1 MQVSRLF
8 GLGCQEV
15 SALPSVMSSKHSV
28 VCGTHSY
35 LDNWHKPPCNVGVAQ
50 QYCAASEHCAFP
62 YFMFPLPSCFVP
74 RDEYSSFPS
83 PYAHPVVFKSPFAA
97 AAAASSMKL

>member
-28 VCGTHSY
+28 VCGIHSY
-35 LDNWHKPPCNVGVAQ
+35 LDKWHKPPCNVEVA
-50 QYCAASEHCAFP
+50 HH
-62 YFMFPLPSCFVP
+62 L
-74 RDEYSSFPS
+74 
-83 PYAHPVVFKSPFAA
+83 
-97 AAAASSMKL
+97 